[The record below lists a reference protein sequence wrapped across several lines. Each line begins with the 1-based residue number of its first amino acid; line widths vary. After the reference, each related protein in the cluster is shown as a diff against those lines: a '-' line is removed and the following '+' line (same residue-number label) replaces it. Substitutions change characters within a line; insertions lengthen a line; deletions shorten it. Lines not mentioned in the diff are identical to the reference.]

1 MTYVLETAP
10 TAAPVKKSEGLPAL
24 SSANRLKLTCN
35 ISRQLQVLVA
45 SGTTLSQA
53 LAAVERQTKRPDW
66 KAIVEY
72 LRAEVDEGS
81 PLSQAMRGSGCFD
94 AVALSLVQAGETSGN
109 MPLMLSRLAELK
121 RRQLKLRSQVVGAM
135 IYPAMLIT
143 MGFNVLLVMLLF
155 VIPRFSGL
163 FATLNS
169 PLPPTTK
176 MLMAAS
182 VQLQLN
188 WPWYLGGA
196 VAAVVAV
203 VATVKSKPGK
213 EFAEQQSLNLPL
225 FGPLMRSL
233 ISARIARMLGTLLD
247 SKVPLLDSL
256 ALTREGADNSQYAA
270 LISRCEDAVA
280 RGQPLSSVLDSTDLI
295 SPTVQEAVRNGEQTG
310 QIGAPLVQLA
320 EFLDEENDVILKT
333 VTGIL
338 EPSILIVLGVLVGG
352 MAISIFLPMF
362 DLVTAAQGGG

>member
-1 MTYVLETAP
+1 MTFVMDAP
-10 TAAPVKKSEGLPAL
+10 EPATQLKPESLPTL
-24 SSANRLKLTCN
+24 SAGNRLKLTCN

-45 SGTTLSQA
+45 SGTTLSHA
-53 LAAVERQTKRPDW
+53 LAAVERQTKRADW
-66 KAIVEY
+66 HAIVQH
-72 LRAEVDEGS
+72 LRSEVDEGS
-81 PLSQAMRGSGCFD
+81 PLSQAMRSSGVFD
-94 AVALSLVQAGETSGN
+94 AVALSLVSAGETSGN

-121 RRQLKLRSQVVGAM
+121 RRQLKLRTQVVGAM
-135 IYPAMLIT
+135 IYPALLMT
-143 MGFNVLLVMLLF
+143 MGVNVLLVMLLF
-155 VIPRFSGL
+155 VIPRFTGL
-163 FATLNS
+163 FATLHS
-169 PLPPTTK
+169 ALPPTTR

-182 VQLQLN
+182 IQLQTN
-188 WPWYLGGA
+188 WAWYLGGA
-196 VAAVVAV
+196 AAVITGV
-203 VATVKSKPGK
+203 VMAIKSRAGK
-213 EFAEQQSLNLPL
+213 EFVERYSLDLPL
-225 FGPLMRSL
+225 FGPLLRSM
-233 ISARIARMLGTLLD
+233 ISARIARMLGTLLE

-256 ALTREGADNSQYAA
+256 ALTREGADNSQYEA
-270 LISRCEDAVA
+270 LIAKCEDAVS

-320 EFLDEENDVILKT
+320 EFLDEENDMILKT